1 MIDLARVRD
10 YRENNRVEAKLALGG
25 LPESLWESYSAFANT
40 LGGVI
45 LLGVEER
52 KDKSFRPVDLP
63 QAEAYVRAIR
73 ARLRDR
79 KRVSAD
85 LLGPEDVAVETVEG
99 CRIVVLTVPRA
110 ERQDRPVFL
119 DGDPFRGTYR
129 RRGDGDYRCGPEEVR
144 AMQRDARRRSWDTRP
159 LGKLGFR
166 TLDPKSLASYREDLM
181 ETSPDEDW
189 AALTDPELLLR
200 RGGAR
205 RGQDHTLHPTG
216 AGLLLLGRYRAIRRE
231 FPRFALRFREEGRED
246 TFRGNL
252 YSFYHFCLRRLRES
266 PLWDGNA
273 LPPGVEDAFRAG
285 LANCLIN
292 ADYRGR
298 GGIEIALTRDAITL
312 INPGGFRMSPRAA
325 LSGGQSDPRNLGL
338 MGLFR
343 SVGLSDSQG
352 RGIPGIYAAWQR
364 EGRGT
369 PTLRESFRP
378 DRTTLTL
385 PFRPG
390 EETPM
395 TAREAAWL
403 RESRRQAV
411 IDYLTDHI
419 AATEAELRTALR
431 LPEGLCGELLYALQ
445 ADGTVIETEA
455 PTADTLRYQ
464 LRP

>member
-1 MIDLARVRD
+1 MIDLGRIRD
-10 YRENNRVEAKLALGG
+10 YRENNRIEAKLALGG

-52 KDKSFRPVDLP
+52 RDKSFRPVDLP
-63 QAEAYVRAIR
+63 RAEDYVRAIR
-73 ARLRDR
+73 ARLWDR

-85 LLGPEDVAVETVEG
+85 LLDPEDVAVETVEG

-110 ERQDRPVFL
+110 ERQDRPVFI
-119 DGDPFRGTYR
+119 DGAPLRGTYR
-129 RRGDGDYRCGPEEVR
+129 RRGDGDYRCTPEEVR

-159 LGKLGFR
+159 LGRLGFR
-166 TLDPKSLASYREDLM
+166 ALDPKSVESYREDLM
-181 ETSPDEDW
+181 EAVPDEDW
-189 AALTDPELLLR
+189 AALTDPEMLLR
-200 RGGAR
+200 CGGAR
-205 RGQDHTLHPTG
+205 
-216 AGLLLLGRYRAIRRE
+216 
-231 FPRFALRFREEGRED
+231 REEGRED

-285 LANCLIN
+285 LVNCLIN

-312 INPGGFRMSPRAA
+312 TNPGGFRMSPRTA

-343 SVGLSDSQG
+343 RIGLSDSQG
-352 RGIPGIYAAWQR
+352 RGIPEIYAAWQR

-369 PTLRESFRP
+369 PTLRESFCP
-378 DRTTLTL
+378 DRTALTL

-390 EETPM
+390 QETPM
-395 TAREAAWL
+395 TDREAAWL

-419 AATEAELRTALR
+419 AATEAELCAALR
-431 LPEGLCGELLYALQ
+431 LPEGLCGELLYALL
-445 ADGTVIETEA
+445 ADGTVIETGDPVGDA
-455 PTADTLRYQ
+455 LRYQ

>member
-1 MIDLARVRD
+1 MIELARIRD
-10 YRENNRVEAKLALGG
+10 YRENNRIEAKLALGG

-52 KDKSFRPVDLP
+52 RDKSFRPVDLP
-63 QAEAYVRAIR
+63 QAEAYVQAIR
-73 ARLRDR
+73 TRLRDR
-79 KRVSAD
+79 RRVSAD
-85 LLGPEDVAVETVEG
+85 LLGPEEVAVETVEG
-99 CRIVVLTVPRA
+99 CRVVVITVPRA

-119 DGDPFRGTYR
+119 DGDPLRGTYR
-129 RRGDGDYRCGPEEVR
+129 RRGDGDYRCTPEEVR

-166 TLDPKSLASYREDLM
+166 SLDAKSVASYREDLR
-181 ETSPDEDW
+181 EAAPGEDW

-200 RGGAR
+200 CGGAR
-205 RGQDHTLHPTG
+205 RGQDHALHPTG
-216 AGLLLLGRYRAIRRE
+216 AGLLLLGRHSAIRRE
-231 FPRFALRFREEGRED
+231 FPRFALRLREEGRED
-246 TFRGNL
+246 VFRGNL
-252 YSFYHFCLRRLRES
+252 YSFYHFCLRRLRAS
-266 PLWDGNA
+266 PIWDGKS
-273 LPPGVEDAFRAG
+273 LPAGVEDAFRAG

-298 GGIEIALTRDAITL
+298 GGIEITLTRDAITL
-312 INPGGFRMSPRAA
+312 TNPGGFRMSLRMA

-343 SVGLSDSQG
+343 RIGWSDSQG

-364 EGRGT
+364 GDRGT

-378 DRTTLTL
+378 ERTALTL

-390 EETPM
+390 EEAPM
-395 TAREAAWL
+395 TARESAWL

-411 IDYLTDHI
+411 IDYLTDRVS
-419 AATEAELRTALR
+419 ATEGELRAALR
-431 LPEGLCGELLYALQ
+431 LPEGLCGELLYALL
-445 ADGTVIETEA
+445 ADGTIVETGDPA
-455 PTADTLRYQ
+455 ADALRYQ

>member
-1 MIDLARVRD
+1 
-10 YRENNRVEAKLALGG
+10 
-25 LPESLWESYSAFANT
+25 
-40 LGGVI
+40 
-45 LLGVEER
+45 
-52 KDKSFRPVDLP
+52 
-63 QAEAYVRAIR
+63 
-73 ARLRDR
+73 
-79 KRVSAD
+79 
-85 LLGPEDVAVETVEG
+85 
-99 CRIVVLTVPRA
+99 
-110 ERQDRPVFL
+110 
-119 DGDPFRGTYR
+119 
-129 RRGDGDYRCGPEEVR
+129 
-144 AMQRDARRRSWDTRP
+144 MQRDARRRSWDTRP

-166 TLDPKSLASYREDLM
+166 ALDPKSVESYREDLL
-181 ETSPDEDW
+181 ETVPDEDW

-200 RGGAR
+200 CGGAR
-205 RGQDHTLHPTG
+205 RGQDHALHPTG

-246 TFRGNL
+246 AFRGNL

-419 AATEAELRTALR
+419 AATEAELRAALR
-431 LPEGLCGELLYALQ
+431 LPEGLCGELLYALL
-445 ADGTVIETEA
+445 ADGTVVETGDPA
-455 PTADTLRYQ
+455 ADTLRYQ